1 MNDRSPRNRGP
12 QRGPDRVRQV
22 AYRVIRQVTAEGGYA
37 NLALNKALREARLSG
52 RDAAFCTEL
61 VHGTLRWQGTYD
73 AFLARSVSRPLDEL
87 DPELLDMLRLGS
99 HQLLNMRVDSY
110 AAVSEMVSLTR
121 SELGQK
127 RTGLV
132 NAVLRKISQRSLDQ
146 WITTVAPRWE
156 DDPLGHLAIAEAHPR
171 WVIEAFQQALTPAK
185 PADRAGLGEPA
196 GSAERA
202 VPGDRAGTE
211 VVSGDRPDAGLG
223 EPGAWGEQ
231 LAVGLEELLV
241 ADNEPPRVTLVA
253 RPGLSDVDELVAA
266 GAVAARWSPYGA
278 VLGGGGDPGRIG
290 AVATGRAGVQD
301 EGSQLVAI
309 ALASAKVDGDDAN
322 WLDLCAG
329 PGGKSALL
337 AALVKDGRLTAVEPL
352 KHRAELV
359 RQNLRAIPGDH
370 KVLVGDGTKPT
381 WPAGSFDR
389 VLADVPCSG
398 LGALRRRPE
407 ARWRR
412 TPQDVEELRPLQEAL
427 LDSAITSVRPG
438 GVVAYVTC
446 SPHPDETRAVVDTV
460 LAGRDDAA
468 LEDARALFPG
478 VPDLGDGPDVQ
489 LWPHLHGT
497 DAMYLALVR
506 RS

>member
-1 MNDRSPRNRGP
+1 MSDRSPRNRAP
-12 QRGPDRVRQV
+12 QRRSDPVRRV
-22 AYRVIRQVTAEGGYA
+22 AYQVIRQVTAEGGYA
-37 NLALNKALREARLSG
+37 NLALNKALRDARLGG

-73 AFLARSVSRPLDEL
+73 AFLTRCVSRPLADL
-87 DPELLDMLRLGS
+87 DPELLDVLRLGA

-110 AAVSEMVSLTR
+110 AAVDEMVTLTR

-132 NAVLRKISQRSLDQ
+132 NAVLRKISQRSLEQ
-146 WITTVAPRWE
+146 WISTTAPRPDE
-156 DDPLGHLAIAEAHPR
+156 DLLGYLAIAEAHPR
-171 WVIEAFQQALTPAK
+171 WVIEAF
-185 PADRAGLGEPA
+185 DRVLDE
-196 GSAERA
+196 
-202 VPGDRAGTE
+202 
-211 VVSGDRPDAGLG
+211 
-223 EPGAWGEQ
+223 
-231 LAVGLEELLV
+231 GLEDLLV

-253 RPGLSDVDELVAA
+253 RPGLSDVDELIDA
-266 GAVAARWSPYGA
+266 GAVPARWSPYGA
-278 VLGGGGDPGRIG
+278 VLDGGGDPGRIA

-337 AALVKDGRLTAVEPL
+337 AALVQDGQLTAVEPL

-359 RQNLRAIPGDH
+359 RQNLRAIPGNH

-381 WPAGSFDR
+381 WPEGSFDR

-446 SPHPDETRAVVDTV
+446 SPHPDETRAVVDAV
-460 LAGRDDAA
+460 LGRRDDAT
-468 LEDARALFPG
+468 LEDARPLFPG
-478 VPDLGDGPDVQ
+478 VPDLGDGPDIQ

-497 DAMYLALVR
+497 DAMYLALIR

>member
-1 MNDRSPRNRGP
+1 MSDRNARNRAP
-12 QRGPDRVRQV
+12 QRRSDPVRRV
-22 AYRVIRQVTAEGGYA
+22 AYQVIRQVTAEGGYA
-37 NLALNKALREARLSG
+37 NLALNKALRDARLGG

-73 AFLARSVSRPLDEL
+73 AFLARCVSRPLPDL
-87 DPELLDMLRLGS
+87 DPELLDVLRLGA

-110 AAVSEMVSLTR
+110 AAVDEMVTLTR

-146 WITTVAPRWE
+146 WISTTAPRPDE
-156 DDPLGHLAIAEAHPR
+156 DLLGYLAIAEAHPR
-171 WVIEAFQQALTPAK
+171 WVIEAF
-185 PADRAGLGEPA
+185 DRVLDE
-196 GSAERA
+196 
-202 VPGDRAGTE
+202 
-211 VVSGDRPDAGLG
+211 
-223 EPGAWGEQ
+223 
-231 LAVGLEELLV
+231 GLEDLLV

-253 RPGLSDVDELVAA
+253 RPGLSDMDELVDA
-266 GAVAARWSPYGA
+266 GAVPTRWSPYGA
-278 VLGGGGDPGRIG
+278 VLEGGGDPGRIG

-309 ALASAKVDGDDAN
+309 ALASAKVDGDDAS

-337 AALVKDGRLTAVEPL
+337 AALVPDGQLTAVEPL

-359 RQNLRAIPGDH
+359 RQNLRAIPGNH
-370 KVLVGDGTKPT
+370 KVLIGDGTKPT
-381 WPAGSFDR
+381 WPEGSFDR

-412 TPQDVEELRPLQEAL
+412 TPEDVEELRPLQEAL
-427 LDSAITSVRPG
+427 LDSAITSVRSG

-446 SPHPDETRAVVDTV
+446 SPHPDETRTVVDAV
-460 LAGRDDAA
+460 LGRRDDAT

-497 DAMYLALVR
+497 DAMYLALIR

>member
-1 MNDRSPRNRGP
+1 VSDRNARNRAP
-12 QRGPDRVRQV
+12 ERRPDPVRRV
-22 AYRVIRQVTAEGGYA
+22 AYRVIRQVTGEGGYA
-37 NLALNKALREARLSG
+37 NLALNKALREQRLSG

-73 AFLARSVSRPLDEL
+73 AFLADTVSRPLGDL
-87 DPELLDMLRLGS
+87 DPELLDLLRLGA
-99 HQLLNMRVDSY
+99 HQLLRMRVDSY
-110 AAVSEMVSLTR
+110 AAVSEMVTLTR
-121 SELGQK
+121 VELGQK

-132 NAVLRKISQRSLDQ
+132 NAVLRKISQRTFDQ
-146 WITTVAPRWE
+146 WVESIAPPVDQDRF
-156 DDPLGHLAIAEAHPR
+156 GHLAIAKAHPR
-171 WVIEAFQQALTPAK
+171 WVIEAFDRVLDRDLEALL
-185 PADRAGLGEPA
+185 D
-196 GSAERA
+196 
-202 VPGDRAGTE
+202 
-211 VVSGDRPDAGLG
+211 
-223 EPGAWGEQ
+223 
-231 LAVGLEELLV
+231 
-241 ADNEPPRVTLVA
+241 ADNEPARVTLVA
-253 RPGLSDVDELVAA
+253 RPGVAEVAELQAA
-266 GAVAARWSPYGA
+266 GASPGKWSPYAA
-278 VLGGGGDPGRIG
+278 VLEAGGDPGRIE

-309 ALASAKVDGDDAN
+309 ALASANVEGTDTK

-337 AALVKDGRLTAVEPL
+337 AALVSRREGTLTAVEPL

-359 RQNLRAIPGDH
+359 RANLRAVPGEH

-389 VLADVPCSG
+389 VLADVPCTG

-412 TPQDVEELRPLQEAL
+412 TPDDVKELRPLQEDL

-446 SPHPDETRAVVDTV
+446 SPHPDETRAVVDAV
-460 LAGRDDAA
+460 LSRRDDAA
-468 LEDARALFPG
+468 LEDARDLFPG
-478 VPDLGDGPDVQ
+478 VPELGDGPDVQ

-497 DAMYLALVR
+497 DAMYLALIR

>member
-1 MNDRSPRNRGP
+1 MNDRTPRNRAP
-12 QRGPDRVRQV
+12 QRRPDRVRRV
-22 AYRVIRQVTAEGGYA
+22 AYQVIRQVTAEGGYA
-37 NLALNKALREARLSG
+37 NLALNKALREQRLGG

-73 AFLARSVSRPLDEL
+73 AFLSRSVSRPLADL
-87 DPELLDMLRLGS
+87 DPELLDLLRLGT
-99 HQLLNMRVDSY
+99 HQLLRMRVDSY
-110 AAVSEMVSLTR
+110 AAVNEMVTLTR
-121 SELGQK
+121 AEIGQK
-127 RTGLV
+127 RSGLV
-132 NAVLRKISQRSLDQ
+132 NAVLRKISQRTFPQ
-146 WITTVAPRWE
+146 WIAAVAPPVEE
-156 DDPLGHLAIAEAHPR
+156 DRLGHLAVAKAHPR
-171 WVIEAFQQALTPAK
+171 WVIEAFAQALGEK
-185 PADRAGLGEPA
+185 P
-196 GSAERA
+196 GSAD
-202 VPGDRAGTE
+202 PDR
-211 VVSGDRPDAGLG
+211 
-223 EPGAWGEQ
+223 
-231 LAVGLEELLV
+231 GLERLLD
-241 ADNEPPRVTLVA
+241 ADNEPPRVTLIA
-253 RPGLSDVDELVAA
+253 RPGLADVDELIEA
-266 GAVAARWSPYGA
+266 GATRARWSPYAA
-278 VLGGGGDPGRIG
+278 VLQGGGDPGRIQ

-309 ALASAKVDGDDAN
+309 ALATAPLDGEDTK

-337 AALVKDGRLTAVEPL
+337 ATLVNQRDGQLTAVEPL

-359 RQNLRAIPGDH
+359 RANVRAIPGDH
-370 KVLVGDGTKPT
+370 KVLIGDGTKPT

-412 TPQDVEELRPLQEAL
+412 TPDDVIDLRPLQEDL

-446 SPHPDETRAVVDTV
+446 SPHPDETRAVVDAV
-460 LAGRDDAA
+460 LGRRDDAHV
-468 LEDARALFPG
+468 EDARGLFPD
-478 VPDLGDGPDVQ
+478 VPDLGEGPDVQ

-497 DAMYLALVR
+497 DAMYLALIR

>member
-1 MNDRSPRNRGP
+1 MSDRSPRNRAP
-12 QRGPDRVRQV
+12 QVRPDRVRVV
-22 AYRVIRQVTAEGGYA
+22 AFQVIRQVTAEAAYA
-37 NLALNKALREARLSG
+37 NLALNKALREAHLSG

-73 AFLARSVSRPLDEL
+73 AFLARSVSRPLADL
-87 DPELLDMLRLGS
+87 DPELLDLLRLGT

-110 AAVSEMVSLTR
+110 AAVNEMVTLTR

-146 WITTVAPRWE
+146 WIATVAPAA
-156 DDPLGHLAIAEAHPR
+156 DSDPIGYLALAEAHPR
-171 WVIEAFQQALTPAK
+171 WVVEAFNRALDRGAAAGQAV
-185 PADRAGLGEPA
+185 AGGVL
-196 GSAERA
+196 ER
-202 VPGDRAGTE
+202 
-211 VVSGDRPDAGLG
+211 
-223 EPGAWGEQ
+223 
-231 LAVGLEELLV
+231 LLV
-241 ADNEPPRVTLVA
+241 ADNEPARVSLVV
-253 RPGLSDVDELVAA
+253 RPGLATVDELVAG
-266 GAVAARWSPYGA
+266 GATPARWSPYGA
-278 VLGGGGDPGRIG
+278 VLEGGGDPGRIE

-309 ALASAKVDGDDAN
+309 VLASAKVDGDDAN

-337 AALVKDGRLTAVEPL
+337 ASLVGDGQLTAVEPL

-359 RQNLRAIPGDH
+359 RANLRAIPGNH

-412 TPQDVEELRPLQEAL
+412 TPEDVVELRPLQEAL

-446 SPHPDETRAVVDTV
+446 SPHPDETRAVVDAV
-460 LAGRDDAA
+460 LGRRDDAS
-468 LEDARALFPG
+468 LEDARPLFPG

-497 DAMYLALVR
+497 DAMYLALIR

>member
-1 MNDRSPRNRGP
+1 MSDRNARNRAP
-12 QRGPDRVRQV
+12 QRRPDPVRRV
-22 AYRVIRQVTAEGGYA
+22 AYQVIRQVTAEGGYA
-37 NLALNKALREARLSG
+37 NLALNKALRDARLGG

-73 AFLARSVSRPLDEL
+73 AFLARCVSRPLADL
-87 DPELLDMLRLGS
+87 DPELLDVLRLGA

-110 AAVSEMVSLTR
+110 AAVDEMVTLTR

-146 WITTVAPRWE
+146 WISTTAPSPAE
-156 DDPLGHLAIAEAHPR
+156 DLLGYLAIAEAHPR
-171 WVIEAFQQALTPAK
+171 WVIEAF
-185 PADRAGLGEPA
+185 DRVLDE
-196 GSAERA
+196 
-202 VPGDRAGTE
+202 
-211 VVSGDRPDAGLG
+211 
-223 EPGAWGEQ
+223 
-231 LAVGLEELLV
+231 GLEELLV
-241 ADNEPPRVTLVA
+241 ADNEPPRVSLVA
-253 RPGLSDVDELVAA
+253 RPGLSDVDELVDA
-266 GAVAARWSPYGA
+266 GAVPARWSPYGA
-278 VLGGGGDPGRIG
+278 VLDGGGDPGRIG

-337 AALVKDGRLTAVEPL
+337 AALMPDGQLTAVEPL

-359 RQNLRAIPGDH
+359 RQNLRAIPGNH

-381 WPAGSFDR
+381 WPEGSFDR

-412 TPQDVEELRPLQEAL
+412 TPEDVEELRPLQEAL
-427 LDSAITSVRPG
+427 LDSAITSARSG

-446 SPHPDETRAVVDTV
+446 SPHPDETRAVVDAV
-460 LAGRDDAA
+460 LSRRDDAT
-468 LEDARALFPG
+468 LEDARPLFPG

-497 DAMYLALVR
+497 DAMYLALIR

>member
-1 MNDRSPRNRGP
+1 MNDRSPRNRAP
-12 QRGPDRVRQV
+12 QRRPDRVRRV
-22 AYRVIRQVTAEGGYA
+22 AYQVIRQVNGEAGYA
-37 NLALNKALREARLSG
+37 NLVLNKALRESRLGG

-73 AFLARSVSRPLDEL
+73 AFLARSVSRPLEDL
-87 DPELLDMLRLGS
+87 DPELLDLLRLGS
-99 HQLLNMRVDSY
+99 HQLLRMRVDSY
-110 AAVSEMVSLTR
+110 AAVSEMVTLTR
-121 SELGQK
+121 AEIGQK
-127 RTGLV
+127 RSGLV
-132 NAVLRKISQRSLDQ
+132 NAVLRKISQRTLEQ
-146 WITTVAPRWE
+146 WIAAVAPPAAE
-156 DDPLGHLAIAEAHPR
+156 DPYGYLAIAKAHPR
-171 WVIEAFQQALTPAK
+171 WVIEAFAQALG
-185 PADRAGLGEPA
+185 D
-196 GSAERA
+196 GS
-202 VPGDRAGTE
+202 
-211 VVSGDRPDAGLG
+211 
-223 EPGAWGEQ
+223 
-231 LAVGLEELLV
+231 GLERLLD

-253 RPGLSDVDELVAA
+253 RPGLAEVDELVAA
-266 GAVAARWSPYGA
+266 GATAGKWSPYAA
-278 VLGGGGDPGRIG
+278 VLQGGGDPGRIE

-301 EGSQLVAI
+301 EGSQLVAL
-309 ALASAKVDGDDAN
+309 ALAAAPIDGSDSQ

-337 AALVKDGRLTAVEPL
+337 AALVQQRDGQLTAVEPL

-359 RQNLRAIPGDH
+359 RANLRAIPGEH

-389 VLADVPCSG
+389 VLADVPCTG

-412 TPQDVEELRPLQEAL
+412 TPDDVKELRPLQEDL
-427 LDSAITSVRPG
+427 LDSAITSARPG

-446 SPHPDETRAVVDTV
+446 SPHPDETRAVVDAV
-460 LAGRDDAA
+460 LRKRDDAT
-468 LEDARALFPG
+468 LEDARPLFPG

-497 DAMYLALVR
+497 DAMYLALIR

>member
-1 MNDRSPRNRGP
+1 MTDRTPRNRAP
-12 QRGPDRVRQV
+12 QRRPDRVRRV
-22 AYRVIRQVTAEGGYA
+22 AYQVVRQVTAEGGYA
-37 NLALNKALREARLSG
+37 NLALNKALREQRLGG

-73 AFLARSVSRPLDEL
+73 AFLARSVSRPLADL
-87 DPELLDMLRLGS
+87 DPELLDILRLGT
-99 HQLLNMRVDSY
+99 HQLLRMRVDSY
-110 AAVSEMVSLTR
+110 AAVSEMVTLTR
-121 SELGQK
+121 AEIGQK
-127 RTGLV
+127 RSGLV
-132 NAVLRKISQRSLDQ
+132 NAVLRKISQRTFDQ
-146 WITTVAPRWE
+146 WIATVAPPPDE
-156 DDPLGHLAIAEAHPR
+156 DYLGYLAIAKAHPR
-171 WVIEAFQQALTPAK
+171 WILEAFARTLE
-185 PADRAGLGEPA
+185 DGL
-196 GSAERA
+196 
-202 VPGDRAGTE
+202 
-211 VVSGDRPDAGLG
+211 
-223 EPGAWGEQ
+223 EQ
-231 LAVGLEELLV
+231 LLE
-241 ADNEPPRVTLVA
+241 ADNEPARVTLVA
-253 RPGLSDVDELVAA
+253 RPGVAEVDELVEA
-266 GAVAARWSPYGA
+266 GASRAKWSPYAA
-278 VLGGGGDPGRIG
+278 VLQGGGDPGRIQ

-301 EGSQLVAI
+301 EGSQLVAV
-309 ALASAKVDGDDAN
+309 ALATAPIDGPDTK

-337 AALVKDGRLTAVEPL
+337 AALVHQRDGQLTAVEPL

-359 RQNLRAIPGDH
+359 RANLRAMPGDH

-412 TPQDVEELRPLQEAL
+412 TPEDVVELRPLQEDL
-427 LDSAITSVRPG
+427 LDSAITSARPG

-446 SPHPDETRAVVDTV
+446 SPHPDETRAVVDAV
-460 LAGRDDAA
+460 LGKRDDAH

-497 DAMYLALVR
+497 DAMYLALIR

>member
-1 MNDRSPRNRGP
+1 MNDRSPRHRAP
-12 QRGPDRVRQV
+12 QRRPDRVRRV
-22 AYRVIRQVTAEGGYA
+22 AYQVIRQVTAEGGYA
-37 NLALNKALREARLSG
+37 NLALNKALREQRLGG

-73 AFLARSVSRPLDEL
+73 AFLARSVSRPLADL
-87 DPELLDMLRLGS
+87 DPELLDLLRLGT
-99 HQLLNMRVDSY
+99 HQLLRMRVDSY
-110 AAVSEMVSLTR
+110 AAVSEMVTLTR
-121 SELGQK
+121 AEIGQK

-132 NAVLRKISQRSLDQ
+132 NAVLRKISQRTLDQ
-146 WITTVAPRWE
+146 WITAVAPTVEE
-156 DDPLGHLAIAEAHPR
+156 DRLGRLAIAKAHPR
-171 WVIEAFQQALTPAK
+171 WVIEAFADAL
-185 PADRAGLGEPA
+185 
-196 GSAERA
+196 
-202 VPGDRAGTE
+202 GDRGT
-211 VVSGDRPDAGLG
+211 
-223 EPGAWGEQ
+223 
-231 LAVGLEELLV
+231 GLERLLD

-253 RPGLSDVDELVAA
+253 RPGAADVDELIEA
-266 GAVAARWSPYGA
+266 GASRAKWSPYAA
-278 VLGGGGDPGRIG
+278 VLQGGGDPGRID

-301 EGSQLVAI
+301 EGSQLVAA
-309 ALASAKVDGDDAN
+309 ALAAARVDGDDAD

-337 AALVKDGRLTAVEPL
+337 AALVQQRAGRLTAVEPL
-352 KHRAELV
+352 EHRADLV
-359 RQNLRAIPGDH
+359 RANLRAIPGDH
-370 KVLVGDGTKPT
+370 LVLVGDGTEPT

-389 VLADVPCSG
+389 VLADVPCTG

-412 TPQDVEELRPLQEAL
+412 TPDDVVELRPLQEDL

-446 SPHPDETRAVVDTV
+446 SPHPDETRAVVDAV
-460 LAGRDDAA
+460 LGKRDDAH
-468 LEDARALFPG
+468 LEDARELFPG

>member
-1 MNDRSPRNRGP
+1 MSDRSPRNRAP
-12 QRGPDRVRQV
+12 QVRPDRVRRV
-22 AYRVIRQVTAEGGYA
+22 AFQVIRQVTAEGAYA
-37 NLALNKALREARLSG
+37 NLALNKALRDARLSG

-73 AFLARSVSRPLDEL
+73 AFLARSASRPLADL
-87 DPELLDMLRLGS
+87 DPELLDLLRLGA

-110 AAVSEMVSLTR
+110 AAVNEMVTLTR

-127 RTGLV
+127 RTGIV
-132 NAVLRKISQRSLDQ
+132 NAVLRKISQRTLDQ
-146 WITTVAPRWE
+146 WIDTVAPSPDE
-156 DDPLGHLAIAEAHPR
+156 DRLGFLAMAEAHPR
-171 WVIEAFQQALTPAK
+171 WVVEAFDRALT
-185 PADRAGLGEPA
+185 AGPGAAP
-196 GSAERA
+196 
-202 VPGDRAGTE
+202 PGDE
-211 VVSGDRPDAGLG
+211 
-223 EPGAWGEQ
+223 
-231 LAVGLEELLV
+231 AVELERLLV
-241 ADNEPPRVTLVA
+241 ADNEPPRVTLAV
-253 RPGLSDVDELVAA
+253 RPGLAEVDELVAA
-266 GAVAARWSPYGA
+266 GASPARWSQYGA
-278 VLGGGGDPGRIG
+278 VLEGGGDPGRIE

-301 EGSQLVAI
+301 EGSQLVAV

-337 AALVKDGRLTAVEPL
+337 ATLVRERDGQLTAVEPL

-359 RQNLRAIPGDH
+359 RSNLRAIPGNH

-412 TPQDVEELRPLQEAL
+412 TPEDVVELRPLQEAL

-446 SPHPDETRAVVDTV
+446 SPHPDETRAVVDAV
-460 LAGRDDAA
+460 LGRRDDAS

-497 DAMYLALVR
+497 DAMYLALIR

>member
-1 MNDRSPRNRGP
+1 MSDRSPRNRAP
-12 QRGPDRVRQV
+12 QRRPDRVRGV
-22 AYRVIRQVTAEGGYA
+22 AYRVIRQVTGEGGYA
-37 NLALNKALREARLSG
+37 NLALNKALRESRLSG

-73 AFLARSVSRPLDEL
+73 AFLARSVSRPLADL
-87 DPELLDMLRLGS
+87 DPELLDLLRLGT
-99 HQLLNMRVDSY
+99 HQLLRMRVDSY
-110 AAVSEMVSLTR
+110 AAVNEMVTLTR
-121 SELGQK
+121 AEIGQK
-127 RTGLV
+127 RSGLV
-132 NAVLRKISQRSLDQ
+132 NAVLRKISQRTFDQ
-146 WITTVAPRWE
+146 WITTVAPPA
-156 DDPLGHLAIAEAHPR
+156 DKDLYGHLAIAKAHPR
-171 WVIEAFQQALTPAK
+171 WVIEAFARAL
-185 PADRAGLGEPA
+185 D
-196 GSAERA
+196 S
-202 VPGDRAGTE
+202 
-211 VVSGDRPDAGLG
+211 
-223 EPGAWGEQ
+223 
-231 LAVGLEELLV
+231 GLEELLD

-253 RPGLSDVDELVAA
+253 RPGLADVDELIAA
-266 GAVAARWSPYGA
+266 GATAAKWSPYAA
-278 VLGGGGDPGRIG
+278 VLQGGGDPGRIE

-309 ALASAKVDGDDAN
+309 ALATAPVDGSDSE

-337 AALVKDGRLTAVEPL
+337 AALVDQRDGKLTAVEPL
-352 KHRAELV
+352 KHRADLV
-359 RQNLRAIPGDH
+359 RANLRAIPGDH

-389 VLADVPCSG
+389 VLADVPCTG

-412 TPQDVEELRPLQEAL
+412 TPEDVKELRPLQEDL

-446 SPHPDETRAVVDTV
+446 SPHPDETRAVVDAV
-460 LAGRDDAA
+460 LAQRDDATI
-468 LEDARALFPG
+468 EDARPLFPG

-497 DAMYLALVR
+497 DAMYLALIR

>member
-1 MNDRSPRNRGP
+1 VSDRSPRNRGP
-12 QRGPDRVRQV
+12 QRRPDRVRRV
-22 AYRVIRQVTAEGGYA
+22 AYQVIRQVTGEGGYA
-37 NLALNKALREARLSG
+37 NLALNKALRETRLSG

-73 AFLARSVSRPLDEL
+73 AFLARSVSRPLADL
-87 DPELLDMLRLGS
+87 DPELLDLLRLGT
-99 HQLLNMRVDSY
+99 HQLLRMRVDSY
-110 AAVSEMVSLTR
+110 AAVSEMVTLTR
-121 SELGQK
+121 SEIGQK
-127 RTGLV
+127 RSGLV
-132 NAVLRKISQRSLDQ
+132 NAVLRKISQRTLDQ
-146 WITTVAPRWE
+146 WITTVAPPPSE
-156 DDPLGHLAIAEAHPR
+156 DAHGYLAIAKAHPR
-171 WVIEAFQQALTPAK
+171 WVIEAFAQAL
-185 PADRAGLGEPA
+185 
-196 GSAERA
+196 GS
-202 VPGDRAGTE
+202 GSD
-211 VVSGDRPDAGLG
+211 S
-223 EPGAWGEQ
+223 
-231 LAVGLEELLV
+231 GLERLLD

-253 RPGLSDVDELVAA
+253 RPGLADVDELSTA
-266 GAVAARWSPYGA
+266 GATAAKWSPYAA
-278 VLGGGGDPGRIG
+278 VLQGGGDPGRID

-309 ALASAKVDGDDAN
+309 ALATAPVEGPDGE

-337 AALVKDGRLTAVEPL
+337 AALVNQRDGKLTAVEPL

-359 RQNLRAIPGDH
+359 RANLRAIPGDH

-381 WPAGSFDR
+381 WPAASFDR
-389 VLADVPCSG
+389 VLADVPCTG

-412 TPQDVEELRPLQEAL
+412 TPDDVKELRPLQEDL

-446 SPHPDETRAVVDTV
+446 SPHPDETRAVVDAV
-460 LAGRDDAA
+460 LGKRADAT
-468 LEDARALFPG
+468 LEDARPLFPG

-497 DAMYLALVR
+497 DAMYLALIR

>member
-1 MNDRSPRNRGP
+1 MSDRSPRNRGP
-12 QRGPDRVRQV
+12 QRRPDRVRGV
-22 AYRVIRQVTAEGGYA
+22 AYRVIRQVTAAGAYA
-37 NLALNKALREARLSG
+37 NLELNKALREARLSG

-73 AFLARSVSRPLDEL
+73 AFLARSVSRPLEDL
-87 DPELLDMLRLGS
+87 DPELLDLLRLGS

-110 AAVSEMVSLTR
+110 AAVDEMVTLTR

-146 WITTVAPRWE
+146 WIATVAPTMAE
-156 DDPLGHLAIAEAHPR
+156 DPLGHLAIAEAHPR
-171 WVIEAFQQALTPAK
+171 WVIEAF
-185 PADRAGLGEPA
+185 DRVL
-196 GSAERA
+196 
-202 VPGDRAGTE
+202 D
-211 VVSGDRPDAGLG
+211 D
-223 EPGAWGEQ
+223 
-231 LAVGLEELLV
+231 GLEDLLV

-253 RPGLSDVDELVAA
+253 RPGLADVDELVAA
-266 GAVAARWSPYGA
+266 GAAPARWSPYGA
-278 VLGGGGDPGRIG
+278 VLDGGGDPGRIE

-301 EGSQLVAI
+301 EGSQLVAL
-309 ALASAKVDGDDAN
+309 ALAAAKVDGDDSN

-337 AALVKDGRLTAVEPL
+337 AALVQERDGQLTAVEPL
-352 KHRAELV
+352 KHRADLV
-359 RQNLRAIPGDH
+359 RQNLRAIPGNH

-412 TPQDVEELRPLQEAL
+412 TPADVEELRPLQEAL
-427 LDSAITSVRPG
+427 LDSAIKSVRPG

-446 SPHPDETRAVVDTV
+446 SPHPDETRAVVDAV
-460 LAGRDDAA
+460 LGRRTDAA
-468 LEDARALFPG
+468 LEDARPLFPG
-478 VPDLGDGPDVQ
+478 VPELADGPDVQ

-497 DAMYLALVR
+497 DAMYLALIR

>member
-1 MNDRSPRNRGP
+1 MSDRSPRNRAP
-12 QRGPDRVRQV
+12 QVRPDRVRQV
-22 AYRVIRQVTAEGGYA
+22 AFRVIRQVTGEGAYA
-37 NLALNKALREARLSG
+37 NLALNKALRDARLSG

-73 AFLARSVSRPLDEL
+73 AFLARSVSRPLADL
-87 DPELLDMLRLGS
+87 DPELLDLLRLGT

-110 AAVSEMVSLTR
+110 AAVNEMVTLTR

-132 NAVLRKISQRSLDQ
+132 NAVLRKISQRTLDQ
-146 WITTVAPRWE
+146 WISTVAPTPDE
-156 DDPLGHLAIAEAHPR
+156 DPLGYLAVADAHPR
-171 WVIEAFQQALTPAK
+171 WVIEAFDRALT
-185 PADRAGLGEPA
+185 DG
-196 GSAERA
+196 
-202 VPGDRAGTE
+202 
-211 VVSGDRPDAGLG
+211 
-223 EPGAWGEQ
+223 PGAAPPGAAVDELEHL
-231 LAVGLEELLV
+231 LA

-253 RPGLSDVDELVAA
+253 RPGVADLDELVAA
-266 GAVAARWSPYGA
+266 GATPARWSAYGA
-278 VLGGGGDPGRIG
+278 VLEGGGDPGRID

-337 AALVKDGRLTAVEPL
+337 AALVQERDGQLTAVEPL

-359 RQNLRAIPGDH
+359 RANLRAIPGNH

-412 TPQDVEELRPLQEAL
+412 TPEDVVELRPLQEAL

-446 SPHPDETRAVVDTV
+446 SPHPDETRAVVDAV
-460 LAGRDDAA
+460 LDRRDDAS
-468 LEDARALFPG
+468 LEDARPLFPG

-489 LWPHLHGT
+489 LWPHLQGT
-497 DAMYLALVR
+497 DAMYLALIR

>member
-1 MNDRSPRNRGP
+1 MSDRSPRNRAP
-12 QRGPDRVRQV
+12 QRRPDRVRGV
-22 AYRVIRQVTAEGGYA
+22 AYQVIRQVTAEGGYA
-37 NLALNKALREARLSG
+37 NLALNKALREQRLGG

-73 AFLARSVSRPLDEL
+73 AFLARSVSRPLADL
-87 DPELLDMLRLGS
+87 DPELLDLLRLGT
-99 HQLLNMRVDSY
+99 HQLLRMRVDSY
-110 AAVSEMVSLTR
+110 AAVSEMVTLTR
-121 SELGQK
+121 AEIGQK
-127 RTGLV
+127 RSGLV
-132 NAVLRKISQRSLDQ
+132 NAVLRKISQRSLNQ
-146 WITTVAPRWE
+146 WIDTVAPSIDE
-156 DDPLGHLAIAEAHPR
+156 DRVGHLAIAKAHPR
-171 WVIEAFQQALTPAK
+171 WVIEAFAQALGETA
-185 PADRAGLGEPA
+185 AAASSAGKA
-196 GSAERA
+196 
-202 VPGDRAGTE
+202 
-211 VVSGDRPDAGLG
+211 SGDASGADTGL
-223 EPGAWGEQ
+223 EQ
-231 LAVGLEELLV
+231 LLD

-253 RPGLSDVDELVAA
+253 RPGLADVDELIEA
-266 GAVAARWSPYGA
+266 GASKARWSPYAA
-278 VLGGGGDPGRIG
+278 VLQGGGDPGRIQ

-301 EGSQLVAI
+301 EGSQLVAT
-309 ALASAKVDGDDAN
+309 ALANAPIDGDDRQ

-337 AALVKDGRLTAVEPL
+337 AALVHQREGRLTAIEPL

-359 RQNLRAIPGDH
+359 RSNLRAVPGDH

-381 WPAGSFDR
+381 WPAASYDR

-412 TPQDVEELRPLQEAL
+412 TPEDVVELRPLQEDL

-446 SPHPDETRAVVDTV
+446 SPHPDETRAVVDAV
-460 LAGRDDAA
+460 LGKRDHAV
-468 LEDARALFPG
+468 LEDARELFPG

-497 DAMYLALVR
+497 DAMYLALIR

>member
-1 MNDRSPRNRGP
+1 MSDRSPRNRGP
-12 QRGPDRVRQV
+12 QRRPDGVRRV
-22 AYRVIRQVTAEGGYA
+22 AYKVIRQVTGEGGYA
-37 NLALNKALREARLSG
+37 NLVLNKALREARLSG

-73 AFLARSVSRPLDEL
+73 AFLARSVSRPLADL
-87 DPELLDMLRLGS
+87 DPELLDMLRLGT

-110 AAVSEMVSLTR
+110 AAVDEMVTLTR

-132 NAVLRKISQRSLDQ
+132 NAVLRKISQRTLDQ
-146 WITTVAPRWE
+146 WISTTAPK
-156 DDPLGHLAIAEAHPR
+156 DDELAYLAIAKAHPR
-171 WVIEAFQQALTPAK
+171 WVVDAFDRVVPNELEA
-185 PADRAGLGEPA
+185 
-196 GSAERA
+196 
-202 VPGDRAGTE
+202 
-211 VVSGDRPDAGLG
+211 
-223 EPGAWGEQ
+223 
-231 LAVGLEELLV
+231 LLD

-253 RPGLSDVDELVAA
+253 RPGVASVDELS
-266 GAVAARWSPYGA
+266 GATPGRWSPYAA
-278 VLGGGGDPGRIG
+278 VLEQGGDPGRIE

-309 ALASAKVDGDDAN
+309 ALASAVIEGDDAN

-337 AALVKDGRLTAVEPL
+337 AALAYQRDGKLTAVEPL

-359 RQNLRAIPGDH
+359 RSNLRAIPGEH

-412 TPQDVEELRPLQEAL
+412 TPEDVKELRPLQEAL
-427 LDSAITSVRPG
+427 LDSAITSTRSG
-438 GVVAYVTC
+438 GVTAYVTC
-446 SPHPDETRAVVDTV
+446 SPHPDETRAVVDAV
-460 LAGRDDAA
+460 LARRGDAK
-468 LEDARALFPG
+468 LEDARQLFPG

-497 DAMYLALVR
+497 DAMYLALIR
-506 RS
+506 RT

>member
-1 MNDRSPRNRGP
+1 MSDRSPRNRAP
-12 QRGPDRVRQV
+12 QVRPDRVRRV
-22 AYRVIRQVTAEGGYA
+22 AYQVIRQVTAEGAYA
-37 NLALNKALREARLSG
+37 NLALNKALRDARLSG

-73 AFLARSVSRPLDEL
+73 AFLARSVSRPLADL
-87 DPELLDMLRLGS
+87 DPELLDLLRLGT

-110 AAVSEMVSLTR
+110 AAVNEMVTLTR

-146 WITTVAPRWE
+146 WIDTVAPR
-156 DDPLGHLAIAEAHPR
+156 DDSLGFLAIAEAHPP
-171 WVIEAFQQALTPAK
+171 WVVAAF
-185 PADRAGLGEPA
+185 
-196 GSAERA
+196 ERA
-202 VPGDRAGTE
+202 LSDGPGAAPPGDE
-211 VVSGDRPDAGLG
+211 
-223 EPGAWGEQ
+223 
-231 LAVGLEELLV
+231 AVELERLLI

-253 RPGLSDVDELVAA
+253 RPGVAEVEELVAA
-266 GAVAARWSPYGA
+266 GAAPGRWSPYAA
-278 VLGGGGDPGRIG
+278 VLEGGGDPGRID
-290 AVATGRAGVQD
+290 AVASGRAGVQD

-337 AALVKDGRLTAVEPL
+337 ASLVPDGQLTAVEPL

-359 RQNLRAIPGDH
+359 RSNLRAIPGDH

-412 TPQDVEELRPLQEAL
+412 TPEDVVELRPLQEAL
-427 LDSAITSVRPG
+427 LESAITSVRPG

-446 SPHPDETRAVVDTV
+446 SPHPDETRAVVDAV
-460 LAGRDDAA
+460 LGRRSDAS

-478 VPDLGDGPDVQ
+478 VPDLGDGPDIQ

-497 DAMYLALVR
+497 DAMYLALIR

>member
-1 MNDRSPRNRGP
+1 
-12 QRGPDRVRQV
+12 
-22 AYRVIRQVTAEGGYA
+22 
-37 NLALNKALREARLSG
+37 
-52 RDAAFCTEL
+52 
-61 VHGTLRWQGTYD
+61 
-73 AFLARSVSRPLDEL
+73 LDEL
-87 DPELLDMLRLGS
+87 
-99 HQLLNMRVDSY
+99 
-110 AAVSEMVSLTR
+110 VS
-121 SELGQK
+121 
-127 RTGLV
+127 
-132 NAVLRKISQRSLDQ
+132 
-146 WITTVAPRWE
+146 
-156 DDPLGHLAIAEAHPR
+156 
-171 WVIEAFQQALTPAK
+171 
-185 PADRAGLGEPA
+185 
-196 GSAERA
+196 
-202 VPGDRAGTE
+202 
-211 VVSGDRPDAGLG
+211 
-223 EPGAWGEQ
+223 
-231 LAVGLEELLV
+231 
-241 ADNEPPRVTLVA
+241 
-253 RPGLSDVDELVAA
+253 A
-266 GAVAARWSPYGA
+266 GATPARWSPYGA
-278 VLGGGGDPGRIG
+278 VLEGGGDPGRIG

-309 ALASAKVDGDDAN
+309 ALASAKVDGDDAS

-337 AALVKDGRLTAVEPL
+337 AALVQQRDGQLTAVEPL

-359 RQNLRAIPGDH
+359 RANLRAIPGDH

-412 TPQDVEELRPLQEAL
+412 TPEDVVELRPLQEAL
-427 LDSAITSVRPG
+427 LDSAIASARSG

-446 SPHPDETRAVVDTV
+446 SPHPDETRAVVDAV
-460 LAGRDDAA
+460 LGRRDDAS

-497 DAMYLALVR
+497 DAMYLALIR